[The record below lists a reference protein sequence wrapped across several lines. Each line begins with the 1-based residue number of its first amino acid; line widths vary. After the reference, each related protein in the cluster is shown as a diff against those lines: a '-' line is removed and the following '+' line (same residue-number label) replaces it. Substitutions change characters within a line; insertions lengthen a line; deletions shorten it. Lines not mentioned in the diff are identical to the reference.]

1 MEELSKNK
9 LQSLLR
15 RVSRCFPD
23 SKVGLIIIG
32 LEAYLRFKK
41 TTMTVPYTMGQVEA
55 LMVDTF
61 VKLTGIVYRMV
72 TSMAEA
78 AEHIIQLTRAFLR
91 IANNDYDVSFLTVFG
106 GCKMTEAIK
115 MVDLNLSTEP
125 TEESQAEM
133 LEWINMLTAV
143 PGIGP
148 KDAHVR
154 HTRMCHTFVI
164 TLFRAL
170 HWSIL
175 HSCLS

>member
-1 MEELSKNK
+1 MEELNKDK

-15 RVSRCFPD
+15 RVSRFFPD

-32 LEAYLRFKK
+32 LEAYLRIKK
-41 TTMTVPYTMGQVEA
+41 TTMSVPYTMGQVEA
-55 LMVDTF
+55 RMVDIF
-61 VKLTGIVYRMV
+61 VNLTGIVYRMV
-72 TSMAEA
+72 INMTEA
-78 AEHIIQLTRAFLR
+78 ADHIIQLTRAFLR

-115 MVDLNLSTEP
+115 MVDLNLSRESL
-125 TEESQAEM
+125 EESQDEM
-133 LEWINMLTAV
+133 LQWINMLTAV
-143 PGIGP
+143 PSIGP

-154 HTRMCHTFVI
+154 HACISHTSVL

-170 HWSIL
+170 HWSTR